1 MGSVAAE
8 RAVRWLVENQNLD
21 GGWSAER
28 GIASTVEE
36 TGLALEVLSEVAEL
50 GVGASEL
57 ALAAADQAALW
68 LAIRVEAGTVEQP
81 SPIGFYFAKLWYFEA
96 LYPLIF
102 AVSGLNRWTS
112 VRKRT
117 KIARM
122 GSD

>member
-1 MGSVAAE
+1 
-8 RAVRWLVENQNLD
+8 
-21 GGWSAER
+21 
-28 GIASTVEE
+28 
-36 TGLALEVLSEVAEL
+36 
-50 GVGASEL
+50 
-57 ALAAADQAALW
+57 LW

>member
-1 MGSVAAE
+1 
-8 RAVRWLVENQNLD
+8 
-21 GGWSAER
+21 
-28 GIASTVEE
+28 
-36 TGLALEVLSEVAEL
+36 
-50 GVGASEL
+50 
-57 ALAAADQAALW
+57 
-68 LAIRVEAGTVEQP
+68 VEAGTVEQP

>member
-1 MGSVAAE
+1 
-8 RAVRWLVENQNLD
+8 
-21 GGWSAER
+21 
-28 GIASTVEE
+28 
-36 TGLALEVLSEVAEL
+36 LALEVLSEVAEL

-57 ALAAADQAALW
+57 ARSAADRAALW
-68 LAIRVEAGTVEQP
+68 LAMRVEAGTVEQP

>member
-1 MGSVAAE
+1 
-8 RAVRWLVENQNLD
+8 
-21 GGWSAER
+21 GWSARR
-28 GIASTVEE
+28 GLSSTVAA
-36 TGLALEVLSEVAEL
+36 TGGALAVLAEVAGWGGELGELARGASDRAAMWLAL
-50 GVGASEL
+50 
-57 ALAAADQAALW
+57 
-68 LAIRVEAGTVEQP
+68 RVEAGTVEQP